1 VTPNQPLIQWAPD
14 ADPTQPGIIVDAE
27 QMIPTQRGYAPD
39 FVLMASTSYPHTLAA
54 APTGAA
60 RVFTNSSI
68 YGSTALI
75 GTATSIYAVTPA
87 ALVDITRATPGY
99 ATVNNRA
106 LNGWR
111 FDAFDDVVLAV
122 SLNNV
127 LQETAGAESGV
138 LFTDVA
144 GAPSAN
150 CIAVQSQ
157 FVMLANFPSTGSF
170 PYSDGYWCS
179 AVADHTDWVLD
190 PATFCE
196 QDRLLETPGPILRLI
211 AYQNEILA
219 FKPTSILRGR
229 FSGQPSKPWVWSVVT
244 DTVGIVGHDAICEA
258 DDGVLYWLARD
269 GFYSFNGGAVQR
281 IRTAP
286 WEWFQNQIPTQANL
300 YTTSC
305 GWDSVRRCVRW
316 LYTRNFLSEVSTE
329 SIYGGI
335 AYHPDTGRWGPF
347 ETVAQAFVT
356 LPYDDVPSVRSNAV
370 VRRLNVPAVIN
381 AFNRQIETWRGQSAT
396 SSLTTGD
403 VGDDDANFV
412 ITKARMRNMVHG
424 RTAATISAQHFYRQN
439 LDESLATGDT
449 VFKSDGKFDFSQSAR
464 WHRLKFACIGML
476 EIFGFR
482 VKVPKTGDR

>member
-1 VTPNQPLIQWAPD
+1 MTPNQPLIQWAPD
-14 ADPTQPGIIVDAE
+14 ADPTQPGVIVDAE
-27 QMIPTQRGYAPD
+27 QLLPTQRGYAPD
-39 FVLMASTSYPHTLAA
+39 FVLQQSSQFPLTIPTTPRGTGTVRMIGATFGTTL
-54 APTGAA
+54 
-60 RVFTNSSI
+60 V
-68 YGSTALI
+68 
-75 GTATSIYAVTPA
+75 GTASAIYCATATGLVT
-87 ALVDITRATPGY
+87 LTRATPAY
-99 ATVNNRA
+99 TPVSTVR
-106 LNGWR
+106 NGWR
-111 FDAFDDVVLAV
+111 FAAFDNVALAV
-122 SLNNV
+122 SLDNI
-127 LQETAGAESGV
+127 LQETAGPESGV

-157 FVMLANFPSTGSF
+157 FVMLANFPAGGSF

-244 DTVGIVGHDAICEA
+244 DTVGIAGHDAICEA

-281 IRTAP
+281 ISTAP
-286 WEWFQNQIPTQANL
+286 WEWLQNQIPTQWNL

-370 VRRLNVPAVIN
+370 VRRLSVPAVIN

-403 VGDDDANFV
+403 VGDDDIV
-412 ITKARMRNMVHG
+412 QVLTKVRMRNMVHG
-424 RTAATISAQHFYRQN
+424 RTAATVSAQHFHRMN
-439 LDESLATGDT
+439 LDETLTTGDT
-449 VFKSDGKFDFSQSAR
+449 VFKVDGKYDFTQSAR
-464 WHRLKFACIGML
+464 WHRIKFACIGML
-476 EIFGFR
+476 EIMGFKVR
-482 VKVPKTGDR
+482 VPKTGDR